1 MEIVM
6 NSYKYKLDENG
17 NTVGV
22 LVGYQQK
29 GFSGENT
36 FMASVEIS
44 KEDLQTGEE
53 LDDLRKSDFD
63 TLART
68 KISSWI

>member
-29 GFSGENT
+29 GFSGENN
-36 FMASVEIS
+36 FMASVEIA
-44 KEDLQTGEE
+44 KQDLQTGEE

>member
-1 MEIVM
+1 
-6 NSYKYKLDENG
+6 
-17 NTVGV
+17 
-22 LVGYQQK
+22 
-29 GFSGENT
+29 
-36 FMASVEIS
+36 MASVEIA